1 MPTKDN
7 EAIKVTA
14 LPAMKRGRPPLLGVK
29 MDNCLKDL
37 IVGMRERGTAYARTQ
52 VNSGT
57 ASELTPTY
65 PHTIIIYFYL
75 MRTLNSYTLL

>member
-29 MDNCLKDL
+29 MDNCLQDL
-37 IVGMRERGTAYARTQ
+37 IVGMRERGTAFARTQ
-52 VNSGT
+52 
-57 ASELTPTY
+57 A
-65 PHTIIIYFYL
+65 
-75 MRTLNSYTLL
+75 RTSTRIQ